1 MPGRVSLSGWQGRFH
16 RSPDGDYSGGD
27 VGTAE
32 AGSSPAGDGDCECF
46 RVKAI
51 TTAAVGGLI
60 GADHLED
67 TGMIAFVSGASRS
80 SPARGDDPIARG
92 WRVS

>member
-1 MPGRVSLSGWQGRFH
+1 L
-16 RSPDGDYSGGD
+16 
-27 VGTAE
+27 T
-32 AGSSPAGDGDCECF
+32 SPAPSWMTKPSPYQRY